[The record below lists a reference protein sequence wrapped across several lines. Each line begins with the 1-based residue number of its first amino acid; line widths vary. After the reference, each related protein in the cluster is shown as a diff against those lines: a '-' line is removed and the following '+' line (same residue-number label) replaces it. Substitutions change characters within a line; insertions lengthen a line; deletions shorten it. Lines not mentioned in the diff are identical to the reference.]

1 MGSHSRIQGAVLI
14 AALSLIVGASA
25 EAASRQNVS
34 INPGAAARG
43 GGGPTSSGGTLSI
56 PGPMQGEYIPRT
68 GSGTKG
74 VPVNVQPRID
84 FSIPRTLNHVK
95 SGLRAGLPAMA
106 GAAAIGFALDAV
118 DLVLD
123 PENNR
128 AYKRQTAVDGEVVAE
143 GGEFSPP
150 AICQFPASQTLGV
163 YTLHTSAGGTRHL
176 TVVLPGG
183 ATGNPGGGYIFVN
196 NCTNTNLGYQHGE
209 GGWPGAWSKQL
220 AADQELD
227 TIRVPATDADF
238 DRLGDY
244 ISGQDAEF
252 IRDVL
257 RETCA
262 ASPLSPD
269 RCFQE
274 LMDGSALSG
283 PSTVPGGSETT
294 TSTTIGPD
302 GTPQTTTTTTTTEY
316 NIRYGDS
323 HFDYSQRK
331 TSIVNHPDGSTTET
345 TTEETDDVVD
355 QDQESGDFADTAF
368 PEVPSFY
375 EAKYPDGLQGVWND
389 ARSRLDQSDFLSFLR
404 SFVPSFSGACPAWS
418 IGFNIA
424 TWANYGTQS
433 FSSLCYVFDFVKVV
447 LLVTAAFMSRRI
459 IFGG

>member
-1 MGSHSRIQGAVLI
+1 MGSYRRYQGALLI
-14 AALSLIVGASA
+14 AALLLIVGSGA
-25 EAASRQNVS
+25 EAASRQSVP

-43 GGGPTSSGGTLSI
+43 SGTPTSSGGTLSI

-74 VPVNVQPRID
+74 VPLNVQPRID
-84 FSIPRTLNHVK
+84 FSIPRTFNQLK
-95 SGLRAGLPAMA
+95 RGLGFSWPGL
-106 GAAAIGFALDAV
+106 AASAAVGLALDAV
-118 DLVLD
+118 DTILTPEGPMVPTYTDQPGLVFWRTTEQNVIVNG
-123 PENNR
+123 PSVR
-128 AYKRQTAVDGEVVAE
+128 AVCEEWTALRGYHLHSVTVPGSLGPNVI
-143 GGEFSPP
+143 GGCHWDTSSPP
-150 AICQFPASQTLGV
+150 QKRFTTPVHYVSGV
-163 YTLHTSAGGTRHL
+163 CPVGTGYNPETGGCR
-176 TVVLPGG
+176 
-183 ATGNPGGGYIFVN
+183 
-196 NCTNTNLGYQHGE
+196 
-209 GGWPGAWSKQL
+209 
-220 AADQELD
+220 AADGL
-227 TIRVPATDADF
+227 RPATDSDLAPMQDF
-238 DRLGDY
+238 
-244 ISGQDAEF
+244 INAQDAAW
-252 IRDVL
+252 IRDLL
-257 RETCA
+257 RDVCE
-262 ASPLSPD
+262 ASPSPD
-269 RCFQE
+269 RCFDEMMEQ
-274 LMDGSALSG
+274 SALSG

-323 HFDYSQRK
+323 YFDYSQRK

-404 SFVPSFSGACPAWS
+404 SFVPSFSGTCPSWS
-418 IGFNIA
+418 VGFNIA
-424 TWANYGTQS
+424 SWANYGTQS
-433 FSSLCYVFDFVKVV
+433 FSSLCHVFDFVKIV